1 MILRFKRVN
10 DNLYRGGAPSIND
23 VLKLKRLGINKIV
36 SLDEKAGQHIDRACK
51 LLHIQHIMLPI
62 EINKRMSLIK
72 FLNTDIEKLLSDNGP
87 VFIHCSAGKDRC
99 GLAIALYRCKVD
111 DWSPNSA
118 IKEAKSFGFGVDI
131 PPKITKLYEKI
142 IHKSCPKSDNNSA
155 YDIVS
160 NEREYPNDY
169 RDYTLGDWEQQSW
182 SPYEDYR
189 VKEFPFSE
197 THIEWP
203 EQYPTR
209 EDFKSDEFFPN
220 LNSATVPQIGSY
232 DTSTNGIMG
241 AGPSI
246 VGGGGFE

>member
-1 MILRFKRVN
+1 MIVRFRKVD
-10 DNLYRGGAPSIND
+10 DNLYRGGAPSIQD
-23 VLKLKRLGINKIV
+23 VKLLKQLGIKKIV
-36 SLDEKAGQHIDRACK
+36 SLDKEAGEHIDRACK

-62 EINKRMSLIK
+62 EISKRMSLIK

-87 VFIHCSAGKDRC
+87 VFVHCAIGRDRT
-99 GLAIALYRCKVD
+99 GLAVALYRCKVD
-111 DWSPNSA
+111 GWRPQKA
-118 IKEAKSFGFGVDI
+118 IEEARSFGFGEEI
-131 PPKITKLYEKI
+131 PQSIVNLYTKI
-142 IHKSCPKSDNNSA
+142 ILKACPKSDDNNA

-160 NEREYPNDY
+160 NEREYPSDY
-169 RDYTLGDWEQQSW
+169 RDYTLSEWEQQSW

-209 EDFKSDEFFPN
+209 EDFDNDEFFPN